1 MGRPAALALIMR
13 LDRWPRLPA
22 RGIRRPTGVWV
33 GLGSFGDSV
42 EIGETRFGVDFL
54 NPYVPTACVATVSI
68 GFTSLSIVPVKS
80 YGFQVVTSGANSKR
94 PKRLRCHESLS

>member
-1 MGRPAALALIMR
+1 LGRPVTSAPIVR
-13 LDRWPRLPA
+13 LDPWPRLPA
-22 RGIRRPTGVWV
+22 RGIRRPAGAWV

-54 NPYVPTACVATVSI
+54 NPYVPTARVATFSV

-80 YGFQVVTSGANSKR
+80 
-94 PKRLRCHESLS
+94 